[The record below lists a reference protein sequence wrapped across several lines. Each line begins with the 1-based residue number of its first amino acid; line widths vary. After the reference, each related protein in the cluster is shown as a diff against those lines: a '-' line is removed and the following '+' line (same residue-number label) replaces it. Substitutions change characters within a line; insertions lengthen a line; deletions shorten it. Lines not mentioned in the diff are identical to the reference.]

1 MTHQSSGKF
10 REIIIEKKIEE
21 RYNHSGTSDFF
32 YIDYKIKLLREISFK
47 KNNILG

>member
-10 REIIIEKKIEE
+10 REVITEKIEE

-32 YIDYKIKLLREISFK
+32 YNDYKIKLLTEISFK
-47 KNNILG
+47 KNIILG